1 MDNKSIEFFEEIG
14 KLMQDIHDVIQR
26 YEYEDRVLM
35 LNIIGL
41 IESFD
46 EEHARMNTSFAFNI
60 ESEEEL
66 NELLSISKTA
76 YLEKKKN
83 DDDID
88 DLLNSFNISLN

>member
-1 MDNKSIEFFEEIG
+1 
-14 KLMQDIHDVIQR
+14 MQDIHDVIQR

-35 LNIIGL
+35 LNVIGL
-41 IESFD
+41 IETSD
-46 EEHARMNTSFAFNI
+46 EDFARMNTSFVFNI

-66 NELLSISKTA
+66 DELLFISKSA

>member
-1 MDNKSIEFFEEIG
+1 
-14 KLMQDIHDVIQR
+14 MQDVHDVIHR

-35 LNIIGL
+35 LSIIGV
-41 IESFD
+41 IEDFD
-46 EEHARMNTSFAFNI
+46 EEHAKMNTSFVFNI
-60 ESEEEL
+60 ESQEEL
-66 NELLSISKTA
+66 EELLSISRHA